1 MFLLLV
7 GQKEPNISLGNGKL
21 KAKSAAKSKA
31 GPSNAGAGPSN
42 TSARPSNTNPHT
54 SRGKA
59 VKSTAS
65 TSYSKTIPGTSYK
78 TPAPKKKKVHYSGQI
93 DKNNY
98 LHLPTIKAKRNR
110 TFLYK
115 KRPGIRRLKP
125 RGIRL

>member
-1 MFLLLV
+1 
-7 GQKEPNISLGNGKL
+7 L

-42 TSARPSNTNPHT
+42 AGARPSNTAPRT
-54 SRGKA
+54 SCGKA
-59 VKSTAS
+59 VKSAAS

-78 TPAPKKKKVHYSGQI
+78 TPTPKKKKVYYSGQI

-98 LHLPTIKAKRNR
+98 LYLLTIKAKRNR

-115 KRPGIRRLKP
+115 KR
-125 RGIRL
+125 